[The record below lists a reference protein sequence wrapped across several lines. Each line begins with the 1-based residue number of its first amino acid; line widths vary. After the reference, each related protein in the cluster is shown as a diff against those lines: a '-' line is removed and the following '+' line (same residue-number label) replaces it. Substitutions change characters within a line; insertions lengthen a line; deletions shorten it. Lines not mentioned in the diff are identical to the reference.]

1 MKQLW
6 KTYRLSEVNKTN
18 ATNCMCDHER
28 CHFIILI
35 WSLRKAITVLQSPL
49 FSWTRSLFI
58 HQWLRWIWDP

>member
-1 MKQLW
+1 
-6 KTYRLSEVNKTN
+6 
-18 ATNCMCDHER
+18 MCDHER